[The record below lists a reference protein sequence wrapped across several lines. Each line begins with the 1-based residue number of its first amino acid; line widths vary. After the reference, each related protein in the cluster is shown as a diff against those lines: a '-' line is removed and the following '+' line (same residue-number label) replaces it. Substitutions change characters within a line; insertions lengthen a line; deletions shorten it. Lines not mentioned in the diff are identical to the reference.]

1 MMDEPTLMETGPSAS
16 ETWDHVRAPRGLQLE
31 LVSRGSGRSG
41 ADL

>member
-16 ETWDHVRAPRGLQLE
+16 ETWDHIRAPWGLQLE
-31 LVSRGSGRSG
+31 LVSRVSGWSG